1 MVDDACADELV
12 AKFNVD
18 RATALRF
25 SKARDGNLKKAEPFL
40 ASDLAWRQETRP
52 EAIEQA
58 DVMKVIESGT
68 WRLLGKTEPDGFAVL
83 FCSLA
88 YWDPTQ
94 YDTETYTRFVIYFIE
109 RMTRIGERFVVL
121 LNFSGWKLWHG
132 FHLRK
137 IYALISTLQDH
148 YPERLEAAILMRV
161 PGIFQAT
168 WAVAK
173 TFFDPNTAKKIFF
186 VGSGAEAEKVAI
198 SERGAWGVW
207 PACYGGPNQ
216 EPVPCPNVPGES
228 NVADAPML
236 TG

>member
-1 MVDDACADELV
+1 MAA
-12 AKFNVD
+12 
-18 RATALRF
+18 
-25 SKARDGNLKKAEPFL
+25 ARQD
-40 ASDLAWRQETRP
+40 
-52 EAIEQA
+52 
-58 DVMKVIESGT
+58 
-68 WRLLGKTEPDGFAVL
+68 
-83 FCSLA
+83 
-88 YWDPTQ
+88 
-94 YDTETYTRFVIYFIE
+94 
-109 RMTRIGERFVVL
+109 
-121 LNFSGWKLWHG
+121 
-132 FHLRK
+132 
-137 IYALISTLQDH
+137 ALISTLQDH